1 MKKIAYIAAALIAVV
16 GCSKKEI
23 VSEPAGTH
31 DIFVSVALTDGT
43 TSSVAPAMANAT
55 KATFDG
61 DSHIKFNGKN
71 DSFLA
76 AIAKTDAPN
85 TAIKVLA
92 PNARLGYCSSFS
104 IVDDGNGFVDPVFS
118 GKISKIADEDFAD
131 EYIMYGIYPSA
142 ASDTYS
148 FKADLTNFTV
158 KLIPDQGAARG
169 NDSEKD
175 IATQTSWSSK
185 ADVMVLQPAKI
196 STTGAGKDE
205 DGNNEFTSGSNK
217 IKLAHLFGFGK
228 MTFAGIPEKY
238 KDLVVESVKIEST
251 EEGKYLAGEF
261 TLDLTKDIE
270 DMTLTEGRYYNMK
283 DYISLT
289 GDGTTTI
296 SNYVAWFVA
305 NPGVYNVR
313 VTVSAGSADFVF
325 EREGLTVS
333 RGKLTEPVVNYKE
346 KTDACKDYDVVLRDN
361 AMWNV
366 TFTSDNVMNSYNST
380 RVWGDNGVTM
390 PFVLSYPGSTNNN
403 YGGSPWSGKC
413 VQQLAN
419 MPINGGKVVLSSKA
433 AFDGVKQVK
442 INVGLQAD
450 KEDVDKTAD
459 FTVTLVNGT
468 ETYGVGKATVKA
480 TERDKADGETYFY
493 NVPDGK
499 TKGKLVITVDNI
511 TIEDKDCIPYIGALT
526 INPAPEISLSADKL
540 NLPKEETSGDIDCT
554 ISAAEGTPVVTVSD
568 DAKDWLTASYA
579 EGKVSYT
586 AKANAG
592 TKRVGSIS
600 VSATGLSTTVAVIE
614 VKQKGEIEVEYKLT
628 VTAKN
633 VYDVIQANIAA
644 GTVYENYSKYPLTFS
659 VDAVSTKDASKTT
672 KVEINCEKINC
683 LGATEESF
691 SSNGYIIGNVGAIS
705 KLVFTCDQKIGYTS
719 YSDVILKFSDDGE
732 NWGYADSGKV
742 TTEGKYTYT
751 FVDETAAYSWFNI
764 LGTSYPAVKITGFE
778 VTFTE

>member
-1 MKKIAYIAAALIAVV
+1 MKKIAYIAATLIAVV

-23 VSEPAGTH
+23 VSETAGTH
-31 DIFVSVALTDGT
+31 DIFVSVALADGT
-43 TSSVAPAMANAT
+43 TSSVAPAVANAT

-76 AIAKTDAPN
+76 AIAKTDAPQ

-92 PNARLGYCSSFS
+92 PTSRLGYCSSFS
-104 IVDDGNGFVDPVFS
+104 IVDDGNGFADPVFS
-118 GKISKIADEDFAD
+118 GKISKIADADFAE
-131 EYIMYGIYPSA
+131 EYVMYGIYPSA

-158 KLIPDQGAARG
+158 KLIPDQGAAKG

-185 ADVMVLQPAKI
+185 ADVMVLQPSVI
-196 STTGAGKDE
+196 STTGSAKDE

-251 EEGKYLAGEF
+251 EEGKYLAGEYS
-261 TLDLTKDIE
+261 LDLTKDIE
-270 DMTLTEGRYYNMK
+270 EMALTEGRYYNMK
-283 DYISLT
+283 NYITLT
-289 GDGTTTI
+289 GDGKATI

-346 KTDACKDYDVVLRDN
+346 KTDACKDYDVVLKDN

-366 TFTSDNVMNSYNST
+366 TFTSDNVMNSSNST

-390 PFVLSYPGSTNNN
+390 PFVLSYPGSTNSN
-403 YGGSPWSGKC
+403 YGDKPWGGKC

-419 MPINGGKVVLSSKA
+419 MPINGGTIVLSSKA

-442 INVGLQAD
+442 INFGVGAD
-450 KEDVDKTAD
+450 KGEVDKTVD
-459 FTVTLVNGT
+459 FTVSLVNET
-468 ETYGVGKATVKA
+468 ETYVVGKETVKA
-480 TERDKADGETYFY
+480 TERGEYDGETHFY

-511 TIEDKDCIPYIGALT
+511 TIKGNDCVPYIGSLT
-526 INPAPEISLSADKL
+526 INPAPEISLSANKL
-540 NLPKEETSGDIDCT
+540 NLPKEETSGDIDCS
-554 ISAAEGTPVVTVSD
+554 IAAAEGTPVVTVSD

-592 TKRVGSIS
+592 TKRAGTIS
-600 VSATGLSTTVAVIE
+600 VSATGLSTTVATIE

-628 VTAKN
+628 VTAKD
-633 VYDVIQANIAA
+633 VYDAIQANIAA
-644 GTVYENYSKYPLTFS
+644 GTVYEKYSRYHLTVS
-659 VDAVSTKDASKTT
+659 VDAISTKDASKTT

-683 LGATEESF
+683 LGATEENF
-691 SSNGYIIGNVGAIS
+691 SSAGYIIGNVGAIS
-705 KLVFTCDQKIGYTS
+705 KLVFTCDQKIGYGS
-719 YSDVILKFSDDGE
+719 YDDLYLKFSDDGA
-732 NWGYADSGKV
+732 NWKNADSGKV
-742 TTEGKYTYT
+742 TTAGKYTYT

-764 LGTSYPAVKITGFE
+764 LSATWAPGTITGFE